1 MPSRRIR
8 RIMGNDVEQILT
20 QSRPCASELC
30 ARDEESCLR
39 RDCHVRMRIEHE
51 PQQCCA
57 GPRGTDD
64 DRHGWITGS
73 SPLHQP
79 LESLPHQNSPF
90 RWLAGRVLTL
100 WTAPCRS
107 TRRSRRYLLLRCP
120 VATSVVRV
128 VFSPVS
134 SPRTWDQEHGWQKPQ
149 VNLRARD
156 VGTAGWNR
164 WSGLMAGRL
173 MPLSFGYWPKRKRN
187 V

>member
-100 WTAPCRS
+100 WTAPCRP
-107 TRRSRRYLLLRCP
+107 TGRSRRYLCHSLDAQSL
-120 VATSVVRV
+120 
-128 VFSPVS
+128 
-134 SPRTWDQEHGWQKPQ
+134 PRRFVWCSRPFLPPELGTKSTDGRSHRLTCEH
-149 VNLRARD
+149 A
-156 VGTAGWNR
+156 
-164 WSGLMAGRL
+164 M
-173 MPLSFGYWPKRKRN
+173 
-187 V
+187 